1 MARTIRLRRWQRDAL
16 ERFRT
21 SDGADFLAVATPG
34 AGKTTFALTA
44 ARHWLAEHPDAQL
57 VVVAPTQHLKR
68 QWAQAAAGLDL
79 ELEPFWKPGDSLPAD
94 MDGIVTTYQQVA
106 SSPHAVAALAARG
119 FAVIDEIHHA
129 GDDRAWGD
137 GLRIAFADAEQRLC
151 LSGTPFRSDTTP
163 IPFVTYRWD
172 PASGREGDTA
182 VPDFEYGYGDALVEG
197 GVVRPVH
204 FPRIKGQMEW
214 VAPDGSFHAHDFD
227 DDLDR
232 VRANQ
237 RLRTALSVDGEWLAT
252 VLGDAHR
259 RLLEV
264 RRAQP
269 DAAGL
274 VIAMDV
280 DHARAIADVL
290 ERRHRV
296 RATVATSDDPLAS
309 ARIARFAKST
319 DPWIV
324 AVRMVSEGVDI
335 PRLRVGVF
343 ATNTTTE
350 LFFRQAVGRLVRWT
364 RGLRTQRA
372 WLYIPDD
379 PRLRRLAEAVAE
391 QRRHSL
397 FKRARADDD
406 PDVDDAAGAELDE
419 PGDDEQLSL
428 FQAMSAVATGVEG
441 GETLGD
447 DDEAELVWE
456 PDDGDESLDIALPP
470 LPRRRTT
477 AVASSGAGAAR
488 VSLAEHK
495 SKLRKENSDLVA
507 HLVQVTGKSHREVNG
522 ELNRL
527 AGVNK
532 VTDAT
537 AEQLSRR
544 IAVGEKWVKTL

>member
-1 MARTIRLRRWQRDAL
+1 MLVRPMSRTIRLRRWQRDAL
-16 ERFRT
+16 EQFRT
-21 SDGADFLAVATPG
+21 TEGSDFLAVATPG

-44 ARHWLAEHPDAQL
+44 ARHWLAEHPDARL

-68 QWAQAAAGLDL
+68 QWAQAAAGFELA
-79 ELEPFWKPGDSLPAD
+79 LEPFWRAGDPLPGD
-94 MDGIVTTYQQVA
+94 MDGLVTTYQQVA
-106 SSPHAVAALAARG
+106 SNPLAVAALAAGG
-119 FAVIDEIHHA
+119 FAIIDEIHHA

-137 GLRIAFADAEQRLC
+137 GLRVAFGEAEQRLS

-163 IPFVTYRWD
+163 IPFVTYRW
-172 PASGREGDTA
+172 EEA
-182 VPDFEYGYGDALVEG
+182 VPDFEYGYGDALGDG

-227 DDLDR
+227 DELDR

-237 RLRTALSVDGEWLAT
+237 RLRTALSPDGEWLAT

-259 RLLEV
+259 RLVEV
-264 RRAQP
+264 RRTQP
-269 DAAGL
+269 EAAGL

-280 DHARAIADVL
+280 EHARAIADLL
-290 ERRHRV
+290 ERRYRV
-296 RATVATSDDPLAS
+296 RPTVATSDDPMAS
-309 ARIARFAKST
+309 ARIARFARST

-379 PRLRRLAEAVAE
+379 PRLRRLAEGVAE

-397 FKRARADDD
+397 FKRVRDEEAPD
-406 PDVDDAAGAELDE
+406 PEAGAELDE
-419 PGDDEQLSL
+419 PGEDEQLSL
-428 FQAMSAVATGVEG
+428 FQAMSAVATGVEDEDDPDDADG
-441 GETLGD
+441 GE
-447 DDEAELVWE
+447 ELVWD
-456 PDDGDESLDIALPP
+456 PDDGDESLDIDLPP
-470 LPRRRTT
+470 LPRRRG
-477 AVASSGAGAAR
+477 APASAGGGE
-488 VSLAEHK
+488 SLAEKK
-495 SKLRKENSDLVA
+495 SKLRKDNADLVA
-507 HLVQVTGKSHREVNG
+507 HLVQITGKSHREVNG

-527 AGVNK
+527 AGVRR
-532 VTDAT
+532 VTEAT

-544 IAVGEKWVKTL
+544 IAVGEKWAKGL